1 MNQKNW
7 IVILAILVVVLV
19 GAVIYFAIGNKSVP
33 NPTNTQPTATNNT
46 NSQNQP
52 TNSQTNTFVP
62 QPVTVLMWPDVKSF
76 NLTNKTFEAKDLN
89 TSKKIKVATNT
100 STKYYKIVNMAPSPS
115 DYFDFQGLYSLL
127 KNWEGPTWRF
137 TLKGTTQNDGS
148 IMASEIFYTI
158 Q

>member
-7 IVILAILVVVLV
+7 IVILVVLVVVLA
-19 GAVIYFAIGNKSVP
+19 GATVYFAVGNKLVSA
-33 NPTNTQPTATNNT
+33 PTNGINNSTSNSNATNI
-46 NSQNQP
+46 QNQP
-52 TNSQTNTFVP
+52 TDTFTP
-62 QPVTVLMWPDVKSF
+62 QSVNVLMWPDVKSF

-89 TSKKIKVATNT
+89 TGKNIKVAINS
-100 STKYYKIVNMAPSPS
+100 STKFYKIVYQKPAAG
-115 DYFDFQGLYSLL
+115 DYFDFQGFYSLM

-137 TLKGTTQNDGS
+137 TLKGSTQNDGS